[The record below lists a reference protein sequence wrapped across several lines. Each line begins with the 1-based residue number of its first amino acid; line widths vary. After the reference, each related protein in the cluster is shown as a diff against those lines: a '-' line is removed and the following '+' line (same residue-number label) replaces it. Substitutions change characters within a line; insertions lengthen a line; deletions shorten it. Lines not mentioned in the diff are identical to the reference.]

1 MECPKCSHITNLE
14 SEINFRYF
22 ICPKCYSLFQFH
34 EEQLHFKNTIP
45 KTNSES
51 FLNLGKSVT
60 LENETFCVANFIIKC
75 ANGNEY
81 WTEYELIS
89 LSGKR
94 KYVIEEN
101 GNWIISKQ
109 IEVKRD
115 SYSLEI
121 HHNDIDYKIFEKG
134 FSTDVSGAGFF
145 EYKFSKETIGFR
157 DYINPPYILSVEV
170 EDNKSTYYLGTH
182 HSGKEIKKIF
192 NIEILPSKDTI
203 GIVQP
208 FYVNL
213 NNLITIFCIA
223 SILVLC
229 IHLFYYQT
237 AKNQLIYSNDID
249 LNSQID
255 KEIETDVF
263 ELEGPIAPLNIFIS
277 SNVDNSWLATDFSLV
292 NQTTNESVYFSKD
305 VELYSGYEGGESWTE
320 GSNYED
326 FTICGV
332 SAGRYKIA
340 FKSNK
345 DTDDIKNSTMHLEVY
360 WDKNN
365 NWNFMIVLMT
375 FVVITIF
382 LYYLKNN
389 FESRRWNDS
398 DYSTYND
405 D

>member
-1 MECPKCSHITNLE
+1 MECIKCNHITNLE
-14 SEINFRYF
+14 TEIYFSYF
-22 ICPKCYSLFQFH
+22 ICPECYSLFQFH
-34 EEQLHFKNTIP
+34 DQQLHFKSTIS
-45 KTNSES
+45 KTKSKS
-51 FLNLGKSVT
+51 FLNLGKSVI
-60 LENETFCVANFIIKC
+60 LENENFCIANFIIKC

-101 GNWIISKQ
+101 GNWIISEQ
-109 IEVKRD
+109 VEVKSD
-115 SYSLEI
+115 SDSLEI
-121 HHNDIDYKIFEKG
+121 YYNEIEYKIFEKG
-134 FSTDVSGAGFF
+134 YSTDISGAGFF
-145 EYKFSKETIGFR
+145 EYKFSEETIGFK
-157 DYINPPYILSVEV
+157 DYINPPCMLSVEV
-170 EDNKSTYYLGTH
+170 EDNKSVYYFGTH
-182 HSGKEIKKIF
+182 YSRKDIKKIF
-192 NIEILPSKDTI
+192 NIEILPNKDNI

-208 FYVNL
+208 FYINL
-213 NNLITIFCIA
+213 KNLVTIFCLA

-229 IHLFYYQT
+229 IHIFYYQT

-249 LNSQID
+249 LISQVN

-320 GSNYED
+320 GSNHED

-332 SAGRYKIA
+332 SAGKYKIS
-340 FKSNK
+340 FKPNK
-345 DTDDIKNSTMHLEVY
+345 DIDDNKNSSMHLEVY
-360 WDKNN
+360 WDRNN
-365 NWNFMIVLMT
+365 SWNFMFVLIT
-375 FVVITIF
+375 FVAITIL

-398 DYSTYND
+398 DYSTYD
-405 D
+405 DD